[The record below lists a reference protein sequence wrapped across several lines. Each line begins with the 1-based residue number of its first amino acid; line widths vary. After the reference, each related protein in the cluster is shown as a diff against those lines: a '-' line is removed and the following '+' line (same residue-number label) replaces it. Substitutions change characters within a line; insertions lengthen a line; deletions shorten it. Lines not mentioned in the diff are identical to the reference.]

1 MMGFIE
7 FRDFKYF
14 TNVASSIFRNDSLK
28 DKTIIMYIF
37 KTQITHVCALRSLVR
52 YDKSNENRIDF
63 DWQLLGIF
71 ISLSSHFFLEKLIEC
86 KYSYGKGVNSK
97 GIKYF

>member
-28 DKTIIMYIF
+28 DKIIIMYIF
-37 KTQITHVCALRSLVR
+37 KTQKTHVCGLRSLER
-52 YDKSNENRIDF
+52 YDKSDENRIDF
-63 DWQLLGIF
+63 
-71 ISLSSHFFLEKLIEC
+71 
-86 KYSYGKGVNSK
+86 Y
-97 GIKYF
+97 

>member
-28 DKTIIMYIF
+28 DKIIIMYIF
-37 KTQITHVCALRSLVR
+37 KTQKTHVCGLRSLVR
-52 YDKSNENRIDF
+52 YDKSDENRIDF
-63 DWQLLGIF
+63 
-71 ISLSSHFFLEKLIEC
+71 
-86 KYSYGKGVNSK
+86 Y
-97 GIKYF
+97 

>member
-28 DKTIIMYIF
+28 DKIIIMYIF
-37 KTQITHVCALRSLVR
+37 KTPKTHVCALRSLVR
-52 YDKSNENRIDF
+52 YDKSDENRIDF
-63 DWQLLGIF
+63 
-71 ISLSSHFFLEKLIEC
+71 
-86 KYSYGKGVNSK
+86 Y
-97 GIKYF
+97 